1 MSILEVDKETCTKC
15 GACAAV
21 CPAGI
26 ILFFEGK
33 YPRPVPAA
41 DQACIR
47 CGHCVAVCPTA
58 SISHAEILPADC
70 PSIDES
76 LNISPEQAAQLI
88 MNRRSI
94 RSYRDKPVPRDEIT
108 RLIDIARY
116 APTGHNGQEIRWL
129 VVDDADRLRRF
140 ESIGLDWMRDVSQQ
154 NPMMAEM
161 MTGVIQRMEAGAPM
175 FLRNAPALVVAH
187 AEANNPI
194 ATIDG
199 SIALATFDL
208 VANAAGLGC
217 CWAGFFM
224 MAANTFP
231 SLKEAVALPED
242 QQVCGAL
249 MLGYPTYRYQRIPT
263 RLPPRIT
270 WR

>member
-1 MSILEVDKETCTKC
+1 MSILVVDKETCTKC

-33 YPRPVPAA
+33 YPRPVSAA

-58 SISHAEILPADC
+58 SIAHAEIHPADC
-70 PSIDES
+70 PPLDEA

-94 RSYRDKPVPRDEIT
+94 RRYREKPVSHDEII
-108 RLIDIARY
+108 RLINVARY

-129 VVDDADRLRRF
+129 VIDDSDRLRRF
-140 ESIGLDWMRDVSQQ
+140 EAIGLDWMRDVSQQ
-154 NPMMAEM
+154 NPMMDEM
-161 MTGVIQRMEAGAPM
+161 LAGVIRSMEAGAPM

-208 VANAAGLGC
+208 AASAAGLGC

-224 MAANTFP
+224 MAVNTFP
-231 SLKEAVALPED
+231 ALKEAVALPEG
-242 QQVCGAL
+242 QQAYGTL
-249 MLGYPTYRYQRIPT
+249 MLGYPIYRYWRIPT
-263 RLPPRIT
+263 RHPARIT
-270 WR
+270 WG